1 MRRSAYYICDD
12 RTSRFAE
19 NLADGLPMMEAG
31 RAIGLTKGETVAT
44 MRKVRRELGEQ
55 AR

>member
-1 MRRSAYYICDD
+1 MKRSAHYIRDD
-12 RTSRFAE
+12 RTERYAE
-19 NLADGLPMMEAG
+19 KLADGLSMMEAG

>member
-1 MRRSAYYICDD
+1 VKRSAYYIRDD
-12 RTSRFAE
+12 RTERYAE
-19 NLADGLPMMEAG
+19 KLADGLSMMEAG